1 MREYVASTLFRRT
14 VAICAL
20 LLAYIW
26 VGRKIENYIDME
38 VNLPIND
45 VSLYAAALSLLMVLR
60 TNSSYDRW
68 WEGRKLWGALVN
80 NCRNLALKVNAM
92 GEASPEELERA
103 EKLIISFPKALKD
116 HLREGPTADTLA
128 SLPEPCPE
136 GVTHLPAYIAGQM
149 FQLMRKWR
157 EEDKLHKFDHH
168 LIDQHVVSFMDICG
182 ACERIRNT
190 PLPLAHRALIPQLL
204 GLYLLV
210 VPLGLEFNLINASL
224 SLGVSYFLIA
234 LELAAEDIEE
244 PFGHDCS
251 DLPLDQISKN
261 IGRSVNEIFSLREAQ
276 PRS

>member
-14 VAICAL
+14 VGICAL
-20 LLAYIW
+20 LLVYIW

-38 VNLPIND
+38 VSLPIND

-80 NCRNLALKVNAM
+80 NCRNLALKINAAA
-92 GEASPEELERA
+92 EADPEELQRA
-103 EKLIISFPKALKD
+103 EKLIISFPKALRD
-116 HLREGPTADTLA
+116 HLREGVTPETLA
-128 SLPEPCPE
+128 GQPEECPE
-136 GVTHLPAYIAGQM
+136 GVTHLPAYISGQM
-149 FQLMRKWR
+149 FQLIRKWR
-157 EEDKLHKFDHH
+157 EEGKLHKFDHH

-261 IGRSVNEIFSLREAQ
+261 IGRSVNEIFSLRQA
-276 PRS
+276 PSSS